1 MVTSLIKIGARPELN
16 GGYDII
22 TECIRPYQ
30 FMLPG
35 AEITSGSQ
43 VDNVTI
49 LLKHGAKLNDV
60 QRTESGVMLTSHSM
74 RLLLSMN
81 ILPLTWSSE
90 YVRLVI
96 LPLVHGAVV
105 DSTCIMLRMCCVKER
120 IKSKVQQKHMSLFVS
135 SQLGTSALSV

>member
-1 MVTSLIKIGARPELN
+1 MTSLIKAGARPELN
-16 GGYDII
+16 GGCDII

-30 FMLPG
+30 SMLPG
-35 AEITSGSQ
+35 VEITSGSQ
-43 VDNVTI
+43 VDNLKALI
-49 LLKHGAKLNDV
+49 KHGAKVNEV
-60 QRTESGVMLTSHSM
+60 QRAESGVTLTSHSM

-135 SQLGTSALSV
+135 SQLVTSALNM